1 MWRIV
6 LSYAGVAGVVLLALC
21 WSVYLHG
28 VGTLATEIL
37 AAVVGVVTLCA
48 GLWAGRA
55 FAGRSP
61 RARLDDPHHEFS
73 GTQRG
78 EHVGGLSDREREV
91 LVLIADG
98 KSNAEIA
105 ATLFVSVNTI
115 KTHVA
120 NIYAKL
126 GVRRRTEAVL
136 VAGRRGIISLP
147 HQPNR

>member
-6 LSYAGVAGVVLLALC
+6 LSYAGVASVVLLALG
-21 WSVYLHG
+21 WSMFLHG
-28 VGTLATEIL
+28 TGRLATELL
-37 AAVVGVVTLCA
+37 ATIVGTVTLFA

-55 FAGRSP
+55 FAGRSVGIQ
-61 RARLDDPHHEFS
+61 LDHRHHEPAS
-73 GTQRG
+73 TQHG
-78 EHVGGLSDREREV
+78 EDVGGLTDREREV

-105 ATLFVSVNTI
+105 ATLFVSINTV
-115 KTHVA
+115 KTHVT

-136 VAGRRGIISLP
+136 VAGQRGIIALP
-147 HQPNR
+147 HQPKG